1 MKGVWTQPFLLGLL
15 TLQSWNRDKMK
26 AVLRNV
32 AEMTGGGDTQS
43 ASLSELGFQV
53 NYIMYMLLITINF

>member
-1 MKGVWTQPFLLGLL
+1 
-15 TLQSWNRDKMK
+15 MK